1 MINGN
6 QPKKKKKKINNTK
19 QNKKPNLYLEKPSKE
34 KTMVHKIFH
43 CQIMSLQQYSLLGKT
58 RRHYGNISTEIL
70 SL

>member
-6 QPKKKKKKINNTK
+6 QQKKKKKINNTK
-19 QNKKPNLYLEKPSKE
+19 QSKTPNLYLEKPSKE

-58 RRHYGNISTEIL
+58 RRHYGYISTEIL